1 MALLDDR
8 NFEKHSNFE
17 TFKRLDND
25 MEEKIEFGDGHILI
39 SSSTSII
46 HNILIKRISREIDKV
61 LSLKGCESFTEAI
74 ELIMDVEDKIYRFK
88 PDLFILCK
96 ENLNLVGQSIKSVPP
111 LIFEVV
117 SSSNANHD
125 TVYKR
130 KYYADC
136 GVIEYCLVYQDGTIE
151 QLRLIDNMYR
161 TVSVLTD
168 GIYKSISFPTVTFD
182 VSIIFQDLDIYK

>member
-1 MALLDDR
+1 MSLLDDR

-17 TFKRLDND
+17 TFKRLDKD
-25 MEEKIEFGDGHILI
+25 MEEKIEFGDGHILM

-46 HNILIKRISREIDKV
+46 HNILIKRISRELDKV
-61 LSLKGCESFTEAI
+61 LSSKGCESFTEAI
-74 ELIMDVEDKIYRFK
+74 ELIMDVDDKIYRFK

-161 TVSVLTD
+161 TVSVLND
-168 GIYKSISFPTVTFD
+168 GVYKSIAFPTVTFD
-182 VSIIFQDLDIYK
+182 VSTIFQDLDIYK